1 MVKNRYSHLKFIN
14 LIIKDLNQF
23 SLNSEENKEAI
34 ANLTKN
40 LFPSRKEEIWK
51 YTPFKKFKK
60 INFHNQ
66 ENFKIKGLDTFN
78 LPNLDGIVIVFENG
92 RDNSKLSRI
101 VETDEIDIS
110 FSSDIFPSNN
120 FQTIKKNN
128 YFTSL
133 NSSFLTNSVLVNVN
147 SNTKIS
153 KNLNFIN
160 MVSSDNCL
168 SNTKFSIV
176 INDNSNINVRQYFL
190 GNSSISNGFI
200 NHENNIYLNSSSS
213 LSIDKFQD
221 LNNNFN
227 FCNEFITQKND
238 SKFIMNTFSCSGIIV
253 RNDIIS
259 DVNGEN
265 CHTEL
270 NGVFSPTKNE
280 HIDNHT
286 TINHLV
292 PNCKSFENYKGV
304 LKENGVGV
312 FNGKVIVHQDAQK
325 IEAFQKNNNILID
338 QDSIIYSK
346 PELEIY
352 ADDVKCSHGSTTGQ
366 FDDEALFYLRSRG
379 LSIKKSLQ
387 LMTLGFINEVIQKTS
402 NLEYVDFVLKRLLK
416 E

>member
-1 MVKNRYSHLKFIN
+1 M
-14 LIIKDLNQF
+14 IIKDLNQHL
-23 SLNSEENKEAI
+23 SNSEGNKLAL

-40 LFPSRKEEIWK
+40 TFPSRKEEIWK
-51 YTPFKKFKK
+51 YTPLKKLKK

-66 ENFKIKGLDTFN
+66 EHFKTKDLKSLN
-78 LPNLDGIVIVFENG
+78 LPNLDGIIIVFENG
-92 RDNSKLSRI
+92 RYDSKLSRI
-101 VETDEIDIS
+101 IGSDEIDIS
-110 FSSDIFPSNN
+110 FRSNSFPGNN
-120 FQTIKKNN
+120 FNTIKQDN

-133 NSSFLTNSVLVNVN
+133 NSSFLTDSVMINVN
-147 SNTKIS
+147 SNAKIS

-160 MVSSDNCL
+160 IVSSSNCL

-176 INDNSNINVRQYFL
+176 LSANSSINVRQYFL
-190 GNSSISNGFI
+190 GNSSAVNGFI
-200 NHENNIYLNSSSS
+200 NHENNIYLNDSSS
-213 LSIDKFQD
+213 LTINKFQE

-238 SKFIMNTFSCSGIIV
+238 SQFIMNTFSCSGIIA
-253 RNDIIS
+253 RNDIVS

-270 NGVFSPTKNE
+270 NGVFSPSNNE

-366 FDDEALFYLRSRG
+366 FDEEALFYLRSRG
-379 LSIKKSLQ
+379 LSIKKSLE
-387 LMTLGFINEVIQKTS
+387 LMTLGFINEVIQKS
-402 NLEYVDFVLKRLLK
+402 NNLEYVDFVLKRILK
-416 E
+416 S

>member
-1 MVKNRYSHLKFIN
+1 M
-14 LIIKDLNQF
+14 IIKDLNQY

-34 ANLTKN
+34 ANLSKN
-40 LFPSRKEEIWK
+40 PFPSKKEEIWK

-66 ENFKIKGLDTFN
+66 ENFKIKDLDTLN

-92 RDNSKLSRI
+92 RYNSKLSRI
-101 VETDEIDIS
+101 VETDKINIS
-110 FSSDIFPSNN
+110 FSSDIFPRNN
-120 FQTIKKNN
+120 FKTIKKNN

-133 NSSFLTNSVLVNVN
+133 NSSFLTNSILVNVS

-160 MVSSDNCL
+160 IVSSYNCL
-168 SNTKFSIV
+168 LNTKFSIV

-190 GNSSISNGFI
+190 GNTSVLNGFI

-270 NGVFSPTKNE
+270 NGVFSPTKDE